1 MEDNRPR
8 ILGVP
13 VDALSMPE
21 AINRI
26 NEAILNKEKLHI
38 VTINAE
44 MVMMTQTDKEFNEI
58 LQRSKMLIPDG
69 SGIVIALKKYGQNI
83 SRLPG
88 VELAREC
95 VKSIKGNIFLFGA
108 NETVISTA
116 YESLKK
122 LSGSSN
128 LVGYRNGYFT
138 EQDEESII
146 KQINESQADIV
157 MIGLGAPKQEKWIS
171 KNMDKLNAS
180 VFIGVGGSFDI
191 FSGTKKRAPVIM
203 QKMHLEWL
211 YRLYQEPWRWKRMIV
226 LPQFLL
232 AVYSEK
238 K

>member
-1 MEDNRPR
+1 MKDNRPR

-13 VDALSMPE
+13 VDALSMDE
-21 AINRI
+21 AINKI

-88 VELAREC
+88 VELARQC

-116 YESLKK
+116 YENLKK

-128 LVGYRNGYFT
+128 LVG
-138 EQDEESII
+138 
-146 KQINESQADIV
+146 
-157 MIGLGAPKQEKWIS
+157 
-171 KNMDKLNAS
+171 
-180 VFIGVGGSFDI
+180 
-191 FSGTKKRAPVIM
+191 
-203 QKMHLEWL
+203 
-211 YRLYQEPWRWKRMIV
+211 
-226 LPQFLL
+226 
-232 AVYSEK
+232 
-238 K
+238 

>member
-1 MEDNRPR
+1 MKENRPQV
-8 ILGVP
+8 LGVP
-13 VDALSMPE
+13 VDALSMEE
-21 AINRI
+21 AIKRI
-26 NEAILNKEKLHI
+26 NEAIEKKEKLHI

-44 MVMMTQTDKEFNEI
+44 MVMLTQTDKEFNDI

-69 SGIVIALKKYGQNI
+69 SGIVIALKKYGQKI

-95 VKSIKGNIFLFGA
+95 VKSTKGNIFLFGA
-108 NETVISTA
+108 NENVITTA
-116 YESLKK
+116 FENLKK
-122 LSGSSN
+122 LNGSAN

-138 EQDEESII
+138 EKDEESII
-146 KQINESQADIV
+146 KQINDSKADIV

-171 KNMDKLNAS
+171 KNMDKINAS

-191 FSGTKKRAPVIM
+191 FSGTKKRAPIIF
-203 QKMHLEWL
+203 QKFHLEWL
-211 YRLYQEPWRWKRMIV
+211 YRLYQEPWRYKRMIV
-226 LPQFLL
+226 LPKFLL